1 VGADQDFE
9 AFLREWTEERIWP
22 VDDFLDYRDRRYMEE
37 RRSAELTRLAQEKG
51 FSDDLTQTAQPFGS
65 VLQYVMHLFYMASVN
80 ARSRAPDI

>member
-37 RRSAELTRLAQEKG
+37 RRSAELTRLAQELDKDNSSSG
-51 FSDDLTQTAQPFGS
+51 LSFDMVASNLTHH
-65 VLQYVMHLFYMASVN
+65 LQ
-80 ARSRAPDI
+80 R